1 MWQNGNWVED
11 VTGPLQQARYGH
23 TAWARPEG
31 LLLLGGG
38 GGDTINMHQQD
49 SINNA
54 ERLTAN
60 HSEIAFPLKYK
71 LK

>member
-1 MWQNGNWVED
+1 M
-11 VTGPLQQARYGH
+11 TGPLQQARYGH
-23 TAWARPEG
+23 TAWARPDG

-38 GGDTINMHQQD
+38 GGHTINLDQQD

-54 ERLTAN
+54 ERITAN
-60 HSEIAFPLKYK
+60 HSEIAFALEYK